1 MADKLVQ
8 ISALTFAAINAE
20 AVKAQVKHKDKTPLS
35 HEMTGAECL
44 AILME
49 EVGEVAHLF
58 TYDVNNNWRE
68 TEDEDA
74 WTLRVEKELIQVA
87 AIAAM
92 WIESLNP
99 HTQGA

>member
-1 MADKLVQ
+1 MDKPVQ

-20 AVKAQVKHKDKTPLS
+20 AIKAQVKHKDKTPLS

-49 EVGEVAHLF
+49 EVGEVAHMF
-58 TYDVNNNWRE
+58 TYDANNWRE
-68 TEDEDA
+68 TEDEDK
-74 WTLRVEKELIQVA
+74 WRLRVEKELIQVA
-87 AIAAM
+87 AVAAM
-92 WIESLNP
+92 WVESLNP